1 MSERMEHF
9 KKQVYYWVAQIPE
22 GKVTSYGT
30 IAKLAGFPRHAR
42 HVSKALGSAPNR
54 KTLPWQRVIG
64 ADGKIA
70 FNPDS
75 DHFALQQSLLQ
86 QEGVA
91 VLKGKVDLKLY
102 GWKHPLQSD
111 NENESKN
118 NKGIQA
124 EDFFR

>member
-1 MSERMEHF
+1 MEHF
-9 KKQVYYWVAQIPE
+9 REQVYYWVSQIPK
-22 GKVTSYGT
+22 GKVTSYGA

-42 HVSKALGSAPNR
+42 HVSKALGASPNR

-75 DHFALQQSLLQ
+75 DHFAIQQDLLEK
-86 QEGVA
+86 EGVN
-91 VLKGKVDLKLY
+91 VVKGKVDLKKHA
-102 GWKHPLQSD
+102 WEHPLQSKGTHKK
-111 NENESKN
+111 S
-118 NKGIQA
+118 GIQA